1 MGLET
6 LRNIGNGVSGGWS
19 TRRIPRG
26 HGWSGNG
33 RDNGDEMVQRS
44 LLLMR
49 GGREL
54 IVTYIFGHMLPQKC
68 NLHFLI
74 YLDKCNL
81 HF

>member
-49 GGREL
+49 GG
-54 IVTYIFGHMLPQKC
+54 VS
-68 NLHFLI
+68 
-74 YLDKCNL
+74 
-81 HF
+81 